1 MAFTIYGDSKVESEW
16 FRNLEP
22 RLAHCRVYSIGDR
35 ANNPRHIDEIILYD
49 RPDII
54 LCRDGEPILVM
65 EKTREVPT
73 GHNVGQ
79 RLGRIV
85 RALEC
90 KTPTV
95 TLLPFRARKHGLHTN
110 ICEINVRVLRAAV
123 RMGEL
128 HALPCLFLGWPIDPH
143 GELIG
148 DGSTAPGLR
157 SLVAHSLDYGLRL
170 DSAPVL
176 SALRLME
183 NHAHVIESARAQ
195 YKEPPASV
203 TIETSKAVVGNAG
216 HKRVCV
222 YTIEMTPE
230 ACRRED
236 PYTGMQFLYDYLYC
250 RKGTDVADKQA
261 ALVLR
266 FPKLTKRQFLDANP
280 NDPKRKSSLWYATA
294 NELWFSDERIV
305 LR

>member
-1 MAFTIYGDSKVESEW
+1 MAFEIWGDSKVESEW
-16 FRNLEP
+16 FRDLEP
-22 RLAHCRVYSIGDR
+22 RLARCRVYSIGDR
-35 ANNPRHIDEIILYD
+35 ATNPRLIEELILYD

-54 LCRDGEPILVM
+54 LCRDGEPILVL

-73 GHNVGQ
+73 GHNIGQ

-95 TLLPFRARKHGLHTN
+95 TLLPFRARKHGRYTN

-128 HALPCLFLGWPIDPH
+128 HALPCLFLGWPVDQH

-148 DGSTAPGLR
+148 DGSRAPSLR
-157 SLVAHSLDYGLRL
+157 SLVAHSLDEDLRL
-170 DSAPVL
+170 GSAPVL
-176 SALRLME
+176 SALKLME
-183 NHAHVIESARAQ
+183 DHAHLLETARAQ
-195 YKEPPASV
+195 YKKPPASV
-203 TIETSKAVVGNAG
+203 AIETSKAAVGNAG
-216 HKRVCV
+216 HNRVCV
-222 YTIEMTPE
+222 YTIEMTPA

-250 RKGTDVADKQA
+250 RNGTDVADKQT

-266 FPKLTKRQFLDANP
+266 FPQLTKKHFVAANP

-294 NELWFSDERIV
+294 NELWFSDGRIV

>member
-1 MAFTIYGDSKVESEW
+1 MAFEVWGDSKIESEW
-16 FRNLEP
+16 FIDLEP
-22 RLAHCRVYSIGDR
+22 RLARCRVYTIGDR
-35 ANNPRHIDEIILYD
+35 GTNPSHIESLILYD

-54 LCRDGEPILVM
+54 LCRDGKPVLVL

-73 GHNVGQ
+73 GHNIGQ

-90 KTPTV
+90 QAPAI
-95 TLLPFRARKHGLHTN
+95 TLVPFRARKHGIHTS

-128 HALPCLFLGWPIDPH
+128 HSLPCLFLKWPVDSH

-148 DGSTAPGLR
+148 DGSEAPGLK
-157 SLVAHSLDYGLRL
+157 SLVAQSLTEGLTL
-170 DSAPVL
+170 AATVVKT
-176 SALRLME
+176 ALKQME
-183 NHAHVIESARAQ
+183 DHAHTLESARAQ
-195 YKEPPASV
+195 YKKPPASIV
-203 TIETSKAVVGNAG
+203 IQSSSAAVDTGG
-216 HKRVCV
+216 HTRVCV
-222 YTIEMTPE
+222 YTINMKPA

-250 RKGTDVADKQA
+250 RRGTHVADKQT
-261 ALVLR
+261 ALVLN
-266 FPKLTKRQFLDANP
+266 FPSLTQKQFVQANP
-280 NDPKRKSSLWYATA
+280 NDPRRKSSLWYATA
-294 NELWFSDERIV
+294 NELWFTDGKIV

>member
-1 MAFTIYGDSKVESEW
+1 MVLEVWGDSKVESTW
-16 FRNLEP
+16 FRDLEP
-22 RLAHCRVYSIGDR
+22 RLAGCEIYSIGKR
-35 ANNPRHIDEIILYD
+35 GTNPSHIEKLILYD

-54 LCRDGEPILVM
+54 LCRDGEPILIL

-73 GHNVGQ
+73 GHNIGQ

-90 KTPTV
+90 NTPAV
-95 TLLPFRARKHGLHTN
+95 TLLPFRARKHGLHTS

-128 HALPCLFLGWPIDPH
+128 HSLPCLFLEWPVDSH

-148 DGSTAPGLR
+148 DGSKSTWLKG
-157 SLVAHSLDYGLRL
+157 LVAHSLDKKLAL
-170 DSAPVL
+170 STAPVV
-176 SALRLME
+176 SALKQME
-183 NHAHVIESARAQ
+183 SHACLLETSRAQ

-203 TIETSKAVVGNAG
+203 EIQATPVAVGIAG
-216 HKRVCV
+216 HRRVCV
-222 YTIEMTPE
+222 YTIEMTPA

-236 PYTGMQFLYDYLYC
+236 PYTGMQFLYDYLDC
-250 RKGTDVADKQA
+250 RKGTAVADKQV

-266 FPKLTKRQFLDANP
+266 FPRLTKKQFMDANP
-280 NDPKRKSSLWYATA
+280 NDPQRKSSLWYATA
-294 NELWFSDERIV
+294 NEMWFSDGKIM